1 MSIGIF
7 DSGIGGLTVFKAILK
22 DFPNANIFYLGDTAR
37 VPYGNKSK
45 DTIIRYS
52 VECATFLKKNF
63 DISLLIVACNTASSY
78 AVDTLKNYLNI
89 PVIDVINPGVE
100 YALKI
105 SKTKRIGVIGTQA
118 TIRSGSYQKLLKENG
133 AEVFSKPC
141 PLFVPLVEEGRI
153 KGEITRLIIKDYLQE
168 IIDKDIDTLI
178 LGCTHYP
185 LLKEEI
191 LTLYPY
197 INIVDSTNTINS
209 YVKKFL
215 HNIQK
220 NSHKKIFI
228 TDEAP
233 SFYTLKNFLLPEIP
247 LEKVELSKICSL

>member
-22 DFPNANIFYLGDTAR
+22 DFPDADIFYLGDTAR

-45 DTIIRYS
+45 ETIIRYS
-52 VECATFLKKNF
+52 LECATFLKKNF
-63 DISLLIVACNTASSY
+63 DINLLIVACNTASSY
-78 AVDTLKNYLNI
+78 AVETLKNYLNI

-100 YALKI
+100 YALQV
-105 SKTKRIGVIGTQA
+105 SKTKKIGVIGTQA
-118 TIRSGSYQKLLKENG
+118 TIRSGSYQKLLQKNG
-133 AEVFSKPC
+133 AKVYSKPC

-153 KGEITRLIIKDYLQE
+153 KGQITRLIIKDYLQE
-168 IIDKDIDTLI
+168 IIDEGIDTLI

-191 LTLYPY
+191 LNLYPY
-197 INIVDSTNTINS
+197 LNIVDSTNTINN
-209 YVKKFL
+209 YIKKFSVSL
-215 HNIQK
+215 QN
-220 NSHKKIFI
+220 NSNQKIFI

-233 SFYTLKNFLLPEIP
+233 SFYTLKNLLLPEIP
-247 LEKVELSKICSL
+247 LEKVELSQICTL